1 MFSIVMAEDYTDGF
15 INAYNY
21 AYEKWV
27 TTMNSISKANMYWS
41 ITRIEMAKMISEF
54 SVNVLWLKPDE
65 TKKCNF
71 YDTDPDLDKQYNYW
85 VTKVCQLW
93 LMWIY
98 DDWTKADYFN
108 PKKTITRWEWAT
120 ILSRAIRLSEWKK
133 VIKNWNPFYEPHLN
147 FLLIKWII
155 NSYDNPS
162 PKSEEKRWNVM
173 LMIYK
178 TDPKNTI
185 VVKNATWFVS
195 LEAWQI
201 YRNDYFDIQITSDW
215 KSPRLVAINEAY
227 DEYTKSN
234 FYIVDIYNYVEEKK
248 WTLTFTY
255 GWKFKENAKQY
266 NVEWF
271 LMEINKLFISE
282 KWGFCDQQWDND
294 WWLSDFWL
302 FVYKTNKYI
311 IRDTG
316 YWLYQELPFYDTSY
330 DDIRNQLWNS
340 YINEIESAIWGLTR
354 NNASSYLDNFYL
366 KWKPIVTHTVDKS
379 EIQKYENII
388 KEARKEIKKINNNLS
403 NVQKEKNTS
412 NWNTIIS
419 QKTKMYSNDTY
430 YNSKYEFKMKRE
442 WSFPWLIADNN
453 SVSYNKWGISIY
465 VFIPETIWNY
475 YLEDEFKKNLSK
487 NAKQFGQSWYLM
499 EVKEYYFDTNDC
511 SWEDITKWKTKKWFN
526 ICSKSSSDYRVFGSR
541 FPYESNVNNEIEKE
555 KTKEYFKNEV
565 WYFPIE
571 TDF

>member
-1 MFSIVMAEDYTDGF
+1 MAEDYTDGF
-15 INAYNY
+15 RNAYNY

-54 SVNVLWLKPDE
+54 SINVLWLKPDE
-65 TKKCNF
+65 TKKCTF

-85 VTKVCQLW
+85 VTKACQLW

-108 PKKTITRWEWAT
+108 PKKTVTRWEWAT

-173 LMIYK
+173 SMIYK
-178 TDPKNTI
+178 TDSKNTI

-227 DEYTKSN
+227 DEYTKSD
-234 FYIVDIYNYVEEKK
+234 FYMVEIYNYVEEKK

-266 NVEWF
+266 NVEWS
-271 LMEINKLFISE
+271 LMPISLLFISE
-282 KWGFCDQQWDND
+282 KWWFCDQQWDND
-294 WWLSDFWL
+294 WSLSDFWL

-311 IRDTG
+311 IRDAG
-316 YWLYQELPFYDTSY
+316 FSLYQELPFYDTSY

-340 YINEIESAIWGLTR
+340 YINEVEVAIWELTR
-354 NNASSYLDNFYL
+354 DKASSYLDNFYI
-366 KWKPIVTHTVDKS
+366 KWEPIGLIYTPDKK
-379 EIQKYENII
+379 EIQKYENVIE
-388 KEARKEIKKINNNLS
+388 EARKEIKRVNNKLS
-403 NVQKEKNTS
+403 NVPKEKNS

-419 QKTKMYSNDTY
+419 QKTKMYSNDVY

-453 SVSYNKWGISIY
+453 SVSYDKWGISIY

-487 NAKQFGQSWYLM
+487 NAKQLGQSWYLM

-511 SWEDITKWKTKKWFN
+511 VWEDTKKWKTKKWFN
-526 ICSKSSSDYRVFGSR
+526 ICLKSSSDYLIFGSR
-541 FPYESNVNNEIEKE
+541 FPYESNASNEIEEE
-555 KTKEYFKNEV
+555 KTKEYFVNEV